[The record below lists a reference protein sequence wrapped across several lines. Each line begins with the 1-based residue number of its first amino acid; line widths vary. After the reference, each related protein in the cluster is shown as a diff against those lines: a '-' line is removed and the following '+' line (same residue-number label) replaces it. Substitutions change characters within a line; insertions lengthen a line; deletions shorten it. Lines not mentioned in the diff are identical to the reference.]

1 MQNNQT
7 HSFAVI
13 IALLFFQL
21 TLHSTIKNDENG
33 NPNWGEIDKKPE
45 TGLSPVKFGW
55 FEGVFVRTCV
65 NLLGVML
72 FLRMGWMT
80 GRAGIGNNWKK
91 MRKEKLMFNN
101 DLKKIILLLFLSLSH
116 LID

>member
-1 MQNNQT
+1 MQSNIQ
-7 HSFAVI
+7 
-13 IALLFFQL
+13 
-21 TLHSTIKNDENG
+21 STTRSDATGPWNDL
-33 NPNWGEIDKKPE
+33 DKKFE

-80 GRAGIGNNWKK
+80 GRAGIGKYATAIHIVS
-91 MRKEKLMFNN
+91 LG
-101 DLKKIILLLFLSLSH
+101 LSFTLSRCITADPH
-116 LID
+116 LNRNHMPYDPIYECPVHQRRHRSR